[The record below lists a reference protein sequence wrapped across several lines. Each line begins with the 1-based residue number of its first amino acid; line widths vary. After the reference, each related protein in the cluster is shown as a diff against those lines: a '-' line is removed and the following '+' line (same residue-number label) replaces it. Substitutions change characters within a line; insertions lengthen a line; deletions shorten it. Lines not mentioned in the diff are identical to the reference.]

1 MAEQTITETQFLRE
15 DPRFEDIKL
24 DLLEQASRLTR
35 GKDAAGQDLPY
46 EQTLTGRLPSFQV
59 AGVLSCPA
67 GRTSGRHAT
76 GRWKLSALH

>member
-15 DPRFEDIKL
+15 DPRFEAIKL

-46 EQTLTGRLPSFQV
+46 
-59 AGVLSCPA
+59 
-67 GRTSGRHAT
+67 
-76 GRWKLSALH
+76 